1 MSKDVVLG
9 QIRHLLTFVGGFAL
23 ARGLVDEAALQEA
36 IGAVLTI
43 VGVIWSAKQ
52 KQEQKQQ

>member
-23 ARGLVDEAALQEA
+23 ARGLVDETSLQEA

-52 KQEQKQQ
+52 KQEKRQ